1 MTRQRYSATESLNRI
16 LRILQ
21 GTPIPTDVAGGVTG
35 EVLSQNEVLSDLAEL
50 LAGSL
55 PNQNAVPVPAMVRYG
70 HMFAHNATGTV
81 VIAAANTFYAVSGG
95 LHAGLLDKFTFSNAM
110 HLKPS
115 LAGRYYIDWSMS
127 IESVL
132 STNQEMEAAIMINGI
147 GQTGSSNHEQV
158 VAAGV
163 PRSIS
168 GNMIADVAAN
178 SIVGLAVS
186 NHTGA
191 NNLLVSHANMSIFM
205 LAPYGG

>member
-55 PNQNAVPVPAMVRYG
+55 PNQTAYPAASRYG

-81 VIAAANTFYAVSGG
+81 AIAAADTYYAVSGG
-95 LHAGLLDKFTFSNAM
+95 FNTGLVSGFTFSNNM
-110 HLKPS
+110 HLKPTA
-115 LAGRYYIDWSMS
+115 AGRYFINY
-127 IESVL
+127 SVSVQ
-132 STNQEMEAAIMINGI
+132 STSANQEIETALMINSI
-147 GQTGSSNHEQV
+147 AQTGSSAHAEGTGANKPHDL
-158 VAAGV
+158 
-163 PRSIS
+163 S
-168 GNMIADVAAN
+168 GSMIADITAN
-178 SIVGLAVS
+178 SIVGLGVA

-191 NNLLVSHANMSIFM
+191 NNLLVAHGNVTIFM